1 MKAKDRKSSFRY
13 LNKLIDQYSNTCHH
27 SIGTKPINDDCS
39 ALTEK
44 VETNPKAHKFK
55 AGINSGLLDIT
66 IFLVKVTLKIGE
78 EKYLLSIL

>member
-13 LNKLIDQYSNTCHH
+13 LNKLIDQYSNTYHH

-44 VETNPKAHKFK
+44 VETNAKAHKFK
-55 AGINSGLLDIT
+55 AGDKLRIIRYNN
-66 IFLVKVTLKIGE
+66 IFGKGYTE
-78 EKYLLSIL
+78 NW